1 MYTPKT
7 MSVDIPAELAPFV
20 ERLIAERRFLTESE
34 VLAEGLRL
42 LQSQEALRAAVRQ
55 GFAQLD
61 EGKSAAADTVFAK
74 AEDRIAAI
82 ERAGRAGAGRGF
94 PRMPRPICSP
104 SWNSSRRITPTPR
117 VNGCGRFA
125 SVATSWHS
133 NR

>member
-1 MYTPKT
+1 MYTPKI

-42 LQSQEALRAAVRQ
+42 LQSQETLRAAVRQ

-74 AEDRIAAI
+74 AEERIASI
-82 ERAGRAGAGRGF
+82 ERA
-94 PRMPRPICSP
+94 
-104 SWNSSRRITPTPR
+104 SS
-117 VNGCGRFA
+117 A
-125 SVATSWHS
+125 
-133 NR
+133 

>member
-1 MYTPKT
+1 MYTTKT

-42 LQSQEALRAAVRQ
+42 LQSQETLRAAVGQ

-74 AEDRIAAI
+74 AEERIASI
-82 ERAGRAGAGRGF
+82 ERAGRA
-94 PRMPRPICSP
+94 
-104 SWNSSRRITPTPR
+104 
-117 VNGCGRFA
+117 
-125 SVATSWHS
+125 
-133 NR
+133 